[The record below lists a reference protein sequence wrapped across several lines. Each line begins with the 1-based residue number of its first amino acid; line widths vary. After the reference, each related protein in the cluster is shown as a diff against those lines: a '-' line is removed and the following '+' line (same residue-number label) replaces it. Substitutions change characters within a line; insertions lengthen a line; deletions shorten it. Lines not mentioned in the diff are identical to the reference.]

1 MGSIELVEKCF
12 LDYSTFDYLR
22 SANFETLPTP
32 AYIPEGDPEDGW
44 FEFLYPDGD
53 GYIVKEGPIF
63 DFVFGTDTDQLFNIG
78 AFAQAADDTRAVI
91 NYMHNWPVPGEAET
105 AVPCEA
111 DPDPEVTYDLAISEM
126 SGLQVPK
133 MLIASTEGIGMYGID
148 HPVEHKDWNLLRE
161 QITRY
166 LLFST
171 RLPAR
176 ELFPLELMIKEQ
188 AGDIA
193 ARSRNL
199 YAIQPLL
206 MTEQIKDRL
215 DAVRRARQLPIAG
228 EGEP

>member
-1 MGSIELVEKCF
+1 MPRTYEDERRELLAEQLRFAEAFVRREAAKMELLQEVMQKPIEK
-12 LDYSTFDYLR
+12 
-22 SANFETLPTP
+22 ETL
-32 AYIPEGDPEDGW
+32 Y
-44 FEFLYPDGD
+44 
-53 GYIVKEGPIF
+53 
-63 DFVFGTDTDQLFNIG
+63 N
-78 AFAQAADDTRAVI
+78 
-91 NYMHNWPVPGEAET
+91 
-105 AVPCEA
+105 
-111 DPDPEVTYDLAISEM
+111 
-126 SGLQVPK
+126 
-133 MLIASTEGIGMYGID
+133 LIASTEGIGMYGID